1 MQPEVTI
8 YTSTGCP
15 HCLKVKEQLQAWQI
29 PYTEKN
35 VSTNKQYFD
44 ELKERK
50 LFGTPATFIGQRFV
64 LGFQPEKMRNLLG
77 DAIREDDTSESVASD
92 TAAGVASDTTA
103 SVASDTT
110 SSAAKPSDTKSLFR
124 QAPNELFDDV
134 HDFVVVGGGPAG
146 ASAAVYAARGR
157 LSTVVIDKA
166 PQAGTLAITHKIAN
180 YPGVRGEL
188 TGLEL
193 VTEMQQQAADFGAQ
207 LIRSQ
212 VLSVDFSDPEIKKLE
227 LPEGTLRARSVFIGV
242 GAKAPG
248 GKIAGEE
255 EFTGRGVS
263 YCTTCDA
270 AFFEDRKV
278 VVAGDSEEAVHEA
291 ESLAKFCQEVR
302 LLVPLAKFKGEVD
315 LSGLEAMPNV
325 KILYKHKVLQVEGD
339 NAVERVVIQNDRR
352 ETETWETDGVFLY
365 LAGLKPG
372 TDFLKDA
379 VKRDEEGYV
388 IVNDELQSSVPGVF
402 AGGDARRTIAKQA
415 VVSAAD
421 GCIAALGADKF
432 INNRSVYRVQYS

>member
-15 HCLKVKEQLQAWQI
+15 HCLKVKEQLQEWQI

-35 VSTNKQYFD
+35 VSVTKEYFD
-44 ELKERK
+44 ELKARK
-50 LFGTPATFIGQRFV
+50 LFGTPATFIGERFV
-64 LGFQPEKMRNLLG
+64 LGFQPEKMRNLLD
-77 DAIREDDTSESVASD
+77 DAITEGAS
-92 TAAGVASDTTA
+92 A
-103 SVASDTT
+103 
-110 SSAAKPSDTKSLFR
+110 SAAPAASAAPSAIAIDVPPLEQPSAEQAADYTSLFKS
-124 QAPNELFDDV
+124 ANNELFDEV
-134 HDFVVVGGGPAG
+134 HDFVIIGGGPAG

-157 LSTVVIDKA
+157 LSTVIIDKA

-188 TGLEL
+188 TGLAL
-193 VTEMQQQAADFGAQ
+193 LTEMHQQASDFGAK
-207 LIRSQ
+207 LVRSQ

-248 GKIAGEE
+248 GKIEGEE
-255 EFTGRGVS
+255 QFTGRGVS
-263 YCTTCDA
+263 YCSTCDA
-270 AFFEDRKV
+270 AFFQDSKV

-291 ESLAKFCQEVR
+291 EALAKFCQEVR
-302 LLVPLAKFKGEVD
+302 LLVPLGKFKGEVD
-315 LSGLEAMPNV
+315 ISHLETLPNV
-325 KILYKHKVLQVEGD
+325 KILYKHKVLKVEGEI
-339 NAVERVVIQNDRR
+339 AVERVVIQNDKR
-352 ETETWETDGVFLY
+352 ETETWDIDGVFLY

-379 VKRDEEGYV
+379 VKRDDEGYV
-388 IVNDELQSSVPGVF
+388 AVDNEMQTSVPGVY

-415 VVSAAD
+415 VISASD

-432 INNRSVYRVQYS
+432 INKRTVFRAQYS